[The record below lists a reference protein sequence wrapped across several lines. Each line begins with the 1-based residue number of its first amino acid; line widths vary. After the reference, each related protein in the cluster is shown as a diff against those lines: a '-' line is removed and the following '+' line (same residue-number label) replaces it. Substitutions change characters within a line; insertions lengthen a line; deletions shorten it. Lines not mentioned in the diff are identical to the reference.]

1 MEGGKKKN
9 QETQEVPRR
18 CRCILTSGPRQGS
31 HSLSITGR
39 RLSELHIDSPK
50 ICWSRKSA
58 LSMAKHKQVQKPVE
72 G

>member
-1 MEGGKKKN
+1 MYFNIWPQAG
-9 QETQEVPRR
+9 
-18 CRCILTSGPRQGS
+18 LTLPLYNRKE
-31 HSLSITGR
+31 I
-39 RLSELHIDSPK
+39 SELHIDSPK